1 MKSARETLR
10 KKRKEEKGFLIGK
23 LDFGTPDRP
32 MGFGDNSSPPRREML
47 FGNWKFLLPG
57 ILTSTMI
64 IVNPLLREYLKKM
77 YMASEFTSYNEHEMN
92 NNIPIAF

>member
-1 MKSARETLR
+1 
-10 KKRKEEKGFLIGK
+10 
-23 LDFGTPDRP
+23 

-77 YMASEFTSYNEHEMN
+77 YMASEFTSYYEHEMN
-92 NNIPIAF
+92 NNISIAF

>member
-1 MKSARETLR
+1 MESARETLR

-47 FGNWKFLLPG
+47 FGNWKFLLLG

-77 YMASEFTSYNEHEMN
+77 YMAS
-92 NNIPIAF
+92 